1 MNESKGVE
9 AQLDRI
15 NDNIGISGA
24 IITIAILLGGCAIG
38 NGIAAGVCF
47 ALAILL
53 FFFLVKAVSD
63 ERTKSV
69 ESESPKRYRHYKGGV
84 YELLCEATVKADRTT
99 LIVYRAPDGSIWSRP
114 KDVFFEQIEVD
125 GKPVQRFVEI

>member
-15 NDNIGISGA
+15 NANIGISGA

-53 FFFLVKAVSD
+53 FFFLVKAV
-63 ERTKSV
+63 
-69 ESESPKRYRHYKGGV
+69 
-84 YELLCEATVKADRTT
+84 
-99 LIVYRAPDGSIWSRP
+99 
-114 KDVFFEQIEVD
+114 
-125 GKPVQRFVEI
+125 

>member
-1 MNESKGVE
+1 MNENKGVE

-24 IITIAILLGGCAIG
+24 IITIAILLAGGTIG
-38 NGIAAGVCF
+38 NGMAAGVCF

-53 FFFLVKAVSD
+53 FFFFVKAVSD
-63 ERTKSV
+63 EKKKAV
-69 ESESPKRYRHYKGGV
+69 ESENAKRYRHYKGGV
-84 YELLCEATVKADRTT
+84 YELVCEATMEADRTP
-99 LIVYRAPDGSIWSRP
+99 LIVYRAEDGSIWSRP
-114 KDVFFEQIEVD
+114 RDVFFEQIEVD